1 MIVVPA
7 GPATPV
13 RPVRPDLT
21 GDAVERPVIPPRS
34 RILPRRRWPARRR
47 PAAALAAAA
56 LSLLLAGT
64 GCSGA
69 GTASPAAAGG
79 AAPNAAP
86 VVSGPLCDLLPS
98 GSDPGNP
105 AALTGQPAEVA
116 LQWLPVLTRFE
127 AAVRASGLSADLHGG
142 SGVTIL
148 APTDD
153 AFAAKF
159 SEDDLDHLLLAD
171 RDKLRG
177 LLREHLVAGSLSLS
191 DLVSAGKVT
200 TLAGTTV
207 TVTGGGGSARLADQA
222 DTVCADY
229 QVAGARIHIINHVL
243 GNLPTTGGA
252 AGHRSH

>member
-1 MIVVPA
+1 MA
-7 GPATPV
+7 
-13 RPVRPDLT
+13 
-21 GDAVERPVIPPRS
+21 RPVITPRS
-34 RILPRRRWPARRR
+34 RTFPWLRRR
-47 PAAALAAAA
+47 AAALAAVA
-56 LSLLLAGT
+56 LSLVLAGT

-69 GTASPAAAGG
+69 GAASPPASGGG
-79 AAPNAAP
+79 AAPKAAP

-116 LQWLPVLTRFE
+116 LEWLPVLTTFD
-127 AAVRASGLSADLHGG
+127 AAVRASGMSADLHGG
-142 SGVTIL
+142 SGMTIL

-159 SEDDLDHLLLAD
+159 SEDDLDRLLLAD
-171 RDKLRG
+171 RDTLRG

-207 TVTGGGGSARLADQA
+207 TVTGGGGSARLADRA

-243 GNLPTTGGA
+243 GNLPTTGGPG
-252 AGHRSH
+252 GHRAH

>member
-1 MIVVPA
+1 MA
-7 GPATPV
+7 
-13 RPVRPDLT
+13 
-21 GDAVERPVIPPRS
+21 RPVITPRS
-34 RILPRRRWPARRR
+34 RTFPWLRRR
-47 PAAALAAAA
+47 AAALAAVA
-56 LSLLLAGT
+56 LSLVLAGT

-69 GTASPAAAGG
+69 GAASPPASGGG
-79 AAPNAAP
+79 AAPKAAA

-116 LQWLPVLTRFE
+116 LEWLPVLTTFD
-127 AAVRASGLSADLHGG
+127 AAVRASGMSADLHGG
-142 SGVTIL
+142 SGMTIL

-159 SEDDLDHLLLAD
+159 SEDDLDRLLLAD
-171 RDKLRG
+171 RDTLRG

-207 TVTGGGGSARLADQA
+207 TVTGGGGSARLADRA

-243 GNLPTTGGA
+243 GNLPTTGGPG
-252 AGHRSH
+252 GHRAH

>member
-1 MIVVPA
+1 MA
-7 GPATPV
+7 
-13 RPVRPDLT
+13 
-21 GDAVERPVIPPRS
+21 RPVITPRS
-34 RILPRRRWPARRR
+34 RSFPRLRRRT
-47 PAAALAAAA
+47 AALAAVA
-56 LSLLLAGT
+56 LSLVLAGT

-69 GTASPAAAGG
+69 GAASPAAGGG
-79 AAPNAAP
+79 AAPKATP

-116 LQWLPVLTRFE
+116 LQWLPVLTTFE
-127 AAVRASGLSADLHGG
+127 AAVRAAGMSADLHGG

-159 SEDDLDHLLLAD
+159 SDDDLDQLLVTD
-171 RDKLRG
+171 RDRLRG

-191 DLVSAGKVT
+191 DLVAAGKVT
-200 TLAGTTV
+200 TLAGTSV

-243 GNLPTTGGA
+243 GSLPTTGGPG
-252 AGHRSH
+252 GHRAH

>member
-1 MIVVPA
+1 MA
-7 GPATPV
+7 
-13 RPVRPDLT
+13 
-21 GDAVERPVIPPRS
+21 RPVITPRS
-34 RILPRRRWPARRR
+34 RTFPWLRRR
-47 PAAALAAAA
+47 AAALAAVA
-56 LSLLLAGT
+56 LSLVLAGT

-69 GTASPAAAGG
+69 GTASPPASGGG
-79 AAPNAAP
+79 AAPKAAP

-116 LQWLPVLTRFE
+116 LEWLPVLTTFD
-127 AAVRASGLSADLHGG
+127 AAVRASGMSADLHGG
-142 SGVTIL
+142 SGMTIL

-159 SEDDLDHLLLAD
+159 SEDDLDRLLLAD
-171 RDKLRG
+171 RDTLRG

-191 DLVSAGKVT
+191 DLVTAGKVT

-207 TVTGGGGSARLADQA
+207 TVTGGGGSARLADRA

-243 GNLPTTGGA
+243 GNLPTTGGPG
-252 AGHRSH
+252 GHRAH

>member
-1 MIVVPA
+1 MEP
-7 GPATPV
+7 
-13 RPVRPDLT
+13 
-21 GDAVERPVIPPRS
+21 PVIPPRS
-34 RILPRRRWPARRR
+34 QSLPRLRR
-47 PAAALAAAA
+47 PAGRRRTAALAAVA
-56 LSLLLAGT
+56 LSLVLTGT

-69 GTASPAAAGG
+69 GTASPAAAG
-79 AAPNAAP
+79 AAPKAAP

-116 LQWLPVLTRFE
+116 LQWLPVLTTFD
-127 AAVRASGLSADLHGG
+127 AAVRASGMSADLHGG
-142 SGVTIL
+142 SGMTIL

-159 SEDDLDHLLLAD
+159 SEDDLDRLLLAD
-171 RDKLRG
+171 RDTLRG

-207 TVTGGGGSARLADQA
+207 TVTGGGGSARLADRA

-243 GNLPTTGGA
+243 GNLPTTGGPG
-252 AGHRSH
+252 GHRAH

>member
-1 MIVVPA
+1 MA
-7 GPATPV
+7 
-13 RPVRPDLT
+13 
-21 GDAVERPVIPPRS
+21 RPVITPRS
-34 RILPRRRWPARRR
+34 RTFPWLRRR
-47 PAAALAAAA
+47 AAALAAVA
-56 LSLLLAGT
+56 LSLVLAGT

-69 GTASPAAAGG
+69 GAGADSPPASGGG
-79 AAPNAAP
+79 AAPKAAP

-116 LQWLPVLTRFE
+116 LEWLPVLTTFD
-127 AAVRASGLSADLHGG
+127 AAVRASGMSADLHGG
-142 SGVTIL
+142 SGMTIL

-159 SEDDLDHLLLAD
+159 SEDDLDRLLLAD
-171 RDKLRG
+171 RDTLRG

-207 TVTGGGGSARLADQA
+207 TATGGGGSARLADRA

-243 GNLPTTGGA
+243 GNLPTTGGPG
-252 AGHRSH
+252 GHRAH